1 MIILFIEYVHV
12 HVYSAEKYNGIEQ
25 GNKKD
30 QTEGAGEKLLDE
42 SLLNL
47 TGTAAVLCSCTI
59 YFSIIYFLF
68 FLKCYKY
75 FFIIIWKIA
84 FGPNHKVT
92 QYIKENHEQLELV
105 LESL

>member
-1 MIILFIEYVHV
+1 MYMT
-12 HVYSAEKYNGIEQ
+12 VYSAEKYNSIEQ

-30 QTEGAGEKLLDE
+30 QTERAGEKLLDE

-59 YFSIIYFLF
+59 YFSIIFFLF

-75 FFIIIWKIA
+75 FFYYNLKNCFW
-84 FGPNHKVT
+84 
-92 QYIKENHEQLELV
+92 
-105 LESL
+105 SLLQGDLKRKWL